1 MDEISAANGAVGI
14 VLDKSS
20 FYGEAGGQVND
31 SGGQVNDTGVIK
43 RGNGAEMEIQ
53 NVQVYGQYIL
63 HTGVVTSG
71 VLKKGDSVICSIG
84 YERRTPIASNHTM
97 THVLNHALQDVLVTK
112 QQVMTLFLRQCWVKK
127 DRL

>member
-14 VLDKSS
+14 VLDKTS
-20 FYGEAGGQVND
+20 FYGEA
-31 SGGQVNDTGVIK
+31 GGQVNDTGVIK

-71 VLKKGDSVICSIG
+71 VLKKGDSVTCSII
-84 YERRTPIASNHTM
+84 EQIWK
-97 THVLNHALQDVLVTK
+97 L
-112 QQVMTLFLRQCWVKK
+112 
-127 DRL
+127 